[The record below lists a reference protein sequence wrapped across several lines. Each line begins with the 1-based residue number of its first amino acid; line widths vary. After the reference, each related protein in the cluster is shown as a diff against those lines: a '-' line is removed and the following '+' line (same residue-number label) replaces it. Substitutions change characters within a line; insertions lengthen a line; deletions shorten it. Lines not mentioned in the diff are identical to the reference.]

1 MFRVLWHCGIEMDTS
16 LRELTNELQALVV
29 KFVGLRSAAHLRAR
43 LLRGLS
49 VEINSAY
56 SSGLTWKEIWS
67 ALREHGY
74 QGSYPQF
81 CKTCRR
87 LVGVTG
93 AKVQSGEKGREQI
106 LPPQGEE
113 RTTAQSGSDTE
124 AKQESQDQER
134 EKPIWQRQREEAAAR
149 LDREAEEYRRREA
162 SKLKPKLFTNQP
174 FEPPK

>member
-1 MFRVLWHCGIEMDTS
+1 MPRFRAVSIASALASFCVLWHCGIEMDTS

-29 KFVGLRSAAHLRAR
+29 KFTGLRSAAHLRAR

-49 VEINSAY
+49 VELNSAY
-56 SSGLTWKEIWS
+56 SSGLTWKEIWN

-93 AKVQSGEKGREQI
+93 AQVQPGQMTREQI
-106 LPPQGEE
+106 LPPHGEE
-113 RTTAQSGSDTE
+113 RTTAQNGSSTE
-124 AKQESQDQER
+124 AKQQSQDQER
-134 EKPIWQRQREEAAAR
+134 EKPIWQRQREETAAR
-149 LDREAEEYRRREA
+149 LDRI
-162 SKLKPKLFTNQP
+162 SLTS
-174 FEPPK
+174 

>member
-1 MFRVLWHCGIEMDTS
+1 MDTS

-29 KFVGLRSAAHLRAR
+29 KFIGLRSAAHLRAR

-49 VEINSAY
+49 IELNSAY
-56 SSGLTWKEIWS
+56 SSGLTWKEIWN

-87 LVGVTG
+87 LAGVT
-93 AKVQSGEKGREQI
+93 AAQVQSGQIRREQI
-106 LPPQGEE
+106 LLPHGEE
-113 RTTAQSGSDTE
+113 RTTAQNGSSTE
-124 AKQESQDQER
+124 AMQQSQDQER

>member
-29 KFVGLRSAAHLRAR
+29 KFIGLRSAAHLRAR

-49 VEINSAY
+49 IELNSAY

-93 AKVQSGEKGREQI
+93 AQFQSGQTRREQI
-106 LPPQGEE
+106 LPPHGEE
-113 RTTAQSGSDTE
+113 RTTAQNGSSTE
-124 AKQESQDQER
+124 AMQQSQDQER

-149 LDREAEEYRRREA
+149 LDREAEEYRQREA
-162 SKLKPKLFTNQP
+162 SRLKPKLFTNQP
-174 FEPPK
+174 FEPSK